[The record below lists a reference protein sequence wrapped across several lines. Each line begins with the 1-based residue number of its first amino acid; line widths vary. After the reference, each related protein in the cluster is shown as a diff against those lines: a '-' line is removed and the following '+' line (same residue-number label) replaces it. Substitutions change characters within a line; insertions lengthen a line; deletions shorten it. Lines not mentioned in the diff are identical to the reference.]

1 MNLCKLMETKTN
13 KILLIL
19 TLFLLTISTINAQ
32 NYSKPRPLLPKDTLL
47 LYSAK
52 DTLWIM
58 NNKHFKQ
65 TIIAKKQ
72 IELCRQQVDAQKNMI
87 DTLQE
92 LNAQRQDLI
101 DTLTND
107 RDFYIKN
114 WHKAE
119 EDLKLMGELN
129 TKQSQYTKIAII
141 VGSATTVT
149 AFIVG
154 FILGLK

>member
-1 MNLCKLMETKTN
+1 MN
-13 KILLIL
+13 KIFLIL
-19 TLFLLTISTINAQ
+19 FIIISTTTLSLAQ
-32 NYSKPRPLLPKDTLL
+32 NYAKPYPLLPGDTLVVT
-47 LYSAK
+47 SPK

-58 NNKHFKQ
+58 NNHRFKQ

-72 IELCRQQVDAQKNMI
+72 LKLCREEV
-87 DTLQE
+87 DTLKQMVDTLTE
-92 LNAQRQDLI
+92 LNVQRQDLI
-101 DTLTND
+101 DTVKRD
-107 RDFYIKN
+107 RDYYMKN
-114 WHKAE
+114 WKEAE

-154 FILGLK
+154 FILGFK